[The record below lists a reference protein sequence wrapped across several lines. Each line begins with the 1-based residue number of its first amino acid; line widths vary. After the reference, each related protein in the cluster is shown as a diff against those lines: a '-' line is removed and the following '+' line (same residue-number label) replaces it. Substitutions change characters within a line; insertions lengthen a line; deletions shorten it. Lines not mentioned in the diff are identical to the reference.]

1 MALVPLNS
9 AEENNDTSWYTA
21 GAAGIASGILKVP
34 EGIFSLAAELIDLG
48 LDTDSAGKV
57 EQFFDTL
64 NPFEEVAEKH
74 GAGKLTEALVSIGV
88 PSTAGFKLGSKLA
101 NKALKARR
109 TGTSFSVGNKNA
121 IEGAQKAS
129 RLNKLIPTTPGG
141 EGAFRFAA
149 GVAGGAAG
157 ETMVADIEEIGTFGD
172 MFESA
177 PTALDR
183 TNSEGREDATRKLMN
198 RFKFASE
205 GLLITP
211 FVAGA
216 AKGGKALAKHGKE
229 LAYSNS
235 KFERW
240 VNKVASSF
248 TPSGK
253 LTTDLFESQKVFE
266 QMKASDID
274 RATGIVRSL
283 TKAVDKAF
291 PQIQKVKDKLLSK
304 EEKKEF
310 YKDLNDLLFEGDIS
324 RGTFDPKKLDEIANK
339 MKRLGVDDETSGL
352 ITQKLEEARAHFSEL
367 VDMTKGK
374 NKTELTDI
382 LKDRISKMVGNTYAI
397 FEDKPIMG
405 LFNRY
410 TPTNESKER
419 AINYFMRQMAKK
431 DAATRPISLGPVS
444 KDKYYQDARQLV
456 NNLLDEA
463 TKVAKAGDL
472 PNFEFINRT
481 LGDAPGGAFIK
492 GVMEKTGQPPKV
504 IRELFGEIKDPRLS
518 IFNAVTHLSALG
530 RQTQFL
536 DEVYETNTRLQ
547 ANGERGAF
555 WGSKEEAL
563 RNTNRVVDVVEIS
576 GTSESKEGK
585 LLADLGKVRGASI
598 VNPLEG
604 LWTTKD
610 IADGLALSNNL
621 RDTWL
626 TSFAKGREGASAA
639 EQGASWLYRNL
650 LLIPKGASQLAKTVL
665 SVPTHIRNFMSA
677 GAFAG
682 ANGILFE
689 GLTDPKAL
697 GNAFREGAQISGIF
711 RGAKKADMEKA
722 YRELLELGIVNQ
734 QIQVG
739 DMKNL
744 FRTAKFGD
752 DIGNVDAVLNPM
764 LSRLKSIPKWLQG
777 KYVAEDDFWKITN
790 HFVEMSRRA
799 KAYEKAGIKDG
810 MKVIDFAG
818 QEKIYGKDFL
828 RKESAHI
835 VKNTVPNYAY
845 VGDVVKTARIL
856 PVGNFMSFPSEMI
869 RTTAGIGNQ
878 IVRELKHIPAKGVTV
893 KGSNI
898 TPWVTEVLQDNTT
911 RVVKNNNP
919 MYGIGVQRALG
930 MATTLT
936 VVPTATVEG
945 AKMLYDVTEEE
956 IEALRQF
963 VPEWSKNSTLVPIRD
978 DNTGELKYMDFSH
991 SNAYDLMARPFRT
1004 LALSIND
1011 AQQNDQTV
1019 LSGFARGVDDAVTEL
1034 ASPFVAESIWTEA
1047 LGDLVG
1053 RGGITKDGRQLY
1065 TDETSFGDKKAIQ
1078 FRHLLEALA
1087 PSYRQGVRLYQTA
1100 TDTPTKTGQFL
1111 EGETLGINDQVLG
1124 FMGLRPIEVDPL
1136 RSMGFKIAEYQTGIR
1151 NARREFTGGFFG
1163 LLRGGPIDE
1172 DDVVNRY
1179 IASNRARFN
1188 VQKEMYKNINAAE
1201 VLGVKNVALRRTFS
1215 DRQISMDDFGRLQ
1228 RGRFDPYF
1236 PSLDI
1241 ISRFREIAKN
1251 LGDPDAYRG
1260 ARTEL
1265 MGLQR
1270 DFGGLDL
1277 GESFN
1282 QGGRVGFAQ
1291 GSGSPIT
1298 ETEIN
1303 SLLASLRSV
1312 RNDLRKLTLDDEFDF
1327 EMEEYIQPEQPQGQA
1342 QAPQT
1347 NLPPTPDVNPALVK
1361 QVLPSTNVMETGLT
1375 PTEQALLSNEEK
1387 AIRLRQRGMTS

>member
-665 SVPTHIRNFMSA
+665 SVPTHIRNLLSA

-682 ANGILFE
+682 ANGILF
-689 GLTDPKAL
+689 TNPKDLA
-697 GNAFREGAQISGIF
+697 NAFKEGARVSGLF
-711 RGAKKADMEKA
+711 KVGAKTAVNEKA
-722 YRELLELGIVNQ
+722 YRELLELGITNQ
-734 QIQVG
+734 QLQIG
-739 DMKNL
+739 DLKGL
-744 FRTAKFGD
+744 FKAAKFGD
-752 DIGNVDAVLNPM
+752 NVGNVDAVLSPM
-764 LSRLKSIPKWLQG
+764 MSKLKAFPKWLQG

-790 HFVEMSRRA
+790 YFVENSRRK
-799 KAYEKAGIKDG
+799 KAYANAGIQMSDDAIK
-810 MKVIDFAG
+810 
-818 QEKIYGKDFL
+818 
-828 RKESAHI
+828 KEAADI
-835 VKNTVPNYAY
+835 VRNTVPNYAY
-845 VGDVVKTARIL
+845 VGDIVRTARIL
-856 PVGNFMSFPSEMI
+856 PVGNFMSFPSEII
-869 RTTAGIGNQ
+869 RTTSNIGSQ
-878 IVRELKHIPAKGVTV
+878 IIKELKHIPQSGV
-893 KGSNI
+893 KIRGSNI
-898 TPWVTEVLQDNTT
+898 TPMVTEVLQDGTT
-911 RVVKNNNP
+911 RVVRNNNP
-919 MYGIGVQRALG
+919 MYGIGVQRAIG

-945 AKMLYDVTEEE
+945 AKLLYDVTEDE
-956 IEALRQF
+956 IAALRQF
-963 VPEWSKNSTLVPIRD
+963 VPEWSKNSTLVPVRD
-978 DNTGELKYMDFSH
+978 DNTGELKYIDFSH
-991 SNAYDLMARPFRT
+991 SNAYDLVSRPFRN

-1011 AQQNDQTV
+1011 ATQNDETV
-1019 LSGFARGVDDAVTEL
+1019 LAGFARGIDDAVVEL

-1047 LGDLVG
+1047 IGDIVG
-1053 RGGITKDGRQLY
+1053 RGGRTRDGRMLY
-1065 TDETSFGDKKAIQ
+1065 TDQTSFGDKKAIQ
-1078 FRHLLEALA
+1078 FRHLMEALA
-1087 PSYRQGVRLYQTA
+1087 PSYKQGVRIYQRY
-1100 TDTPTKTGQFL
+1100 TKTPNRTGQIL
-1111 EGETLGINDQVLG
+1111 EGDTLGMPDEILG
-1124 FMGLRPIEVDPL
+1124 FMGLRPVEVDPV
-1136 RSMGFKIAEYQTGIR
+1136 RAMGFKIAEYQTGIR

-1188 VQKEMYKNINAAE
+1188 IQKEMYKNINAAD
-1201 VLGVKNVALRRTFS
+1201 VLGVRAVALRKEFK

-1228 RGRFDPYF
+1228 RGRFNPYF
-1236 PSLDI
+1236 PSQDI

-1265 MGLQR
+1265 MELQR

-1277 GESFN
+1277 GATFN
-1282 QGGRVGFAQ
+1282 KGGRVGFAQ

-1303 SLLASLRSV
+1303 SLIATLRSV
-1312 RNDLRKLTLDDEFDF
+1312 RNDLRRLTLDDEFDF